1 MSLEAKSNC
10 QGNYHQSESAESE
23 AWAVH
28 DAENQDESRAE
39 KKDGCG
45 EVADCGV
52 DGFCLRSR
60 FSVKTDHGEHGED
73 AEEKSREGED
83 LAEGSGENEADGQSA
98 LEPDD
103 PRRNG
108 YRLRRRITA
117 VFLLL
122 EPDDPRRNGYRAL
135 RVRCFAV
142 PTEHGVED
150 AWSEEGGGA
159 ERGEESEG
167 DDGGEDR
174 CGVVSEELADEEF
187 DDGAA
192 FGKRFERDVL

>member
-1 MSLEAKSNC
+1 MSFEAKSNC

-108 YRLRRRITA
+108 YR
-117 VFLLL
+117 
-122 EPDDPRRNGYRAL
+122 AL